1 MVVIKFLKN
10 WTLPIAIVV
19 GIILYFIFHLVPFLS
34 PIAEWYAPYNGNVL
48 PDFMFLI
55 LFVIFCKVDFRKLLP
70 VKWHFWICLQQ
81 ILFVSSL
88 VGIIVAF
95 KLHNEALIMLEAILV
110 CIIGPCAMP

>member
-48 PDFMFLI
+48 PDFMTGPAE
-55 LFVIFCKVDFRKLLP
+55 FVFEGEI
-70 VKWHFWICLQQ
+70 Q
-81 ILFVSSL
+81 I
-88 VGIIVAF
+88 
-95 KLHNEALIMLEAILV
+95 
-110 CIIGPCAMP
+110 P